1 MENAAFDSCASEV
14 NNKGELSVEG
24 KPNPEAQE
32 GLELKRKVGLFS
44 GVALIVGNMIG
55 SGIFISPGGVLE
67 RSGSVGLS
75 LVMWAACGL
84 LAILGSLS
92 YAELGTLIPKSGGE
106 YSYLLDGLTP
116 LHPFW
121 GPLPAFLYSWIS
133 VLLLRPTTFAVGC
146 LSCASYTVYPIL
158 ASMGLCL
165 ETETEEL
172 LIKLTAVLYIGL
184 ISALNVYSVDWTI
197 RVQNFFTVAKLAAIA
212 VLVGCGIYQL
222 STGETQY
229 LAQGFK
235 GSTTEFGT
243 IATAFYGGLWSYD
256 GWNNLNFITEEIKN
270 PYVNLPR
277 AIMIGIPLVTVCYLA
292 VNVAYLTVLSPQAL
306 INSDA
311 VAVDI
316 GNYLLGPLAFT
327 IPLAVAMSTFGGV
340 LSSAFATGRLC
351 FATAREGHMVDV
363 LSYIHVDSR
372 IPSPALMF
380 TAIIALV
387 LVISKNVSSLIDFF
401 TFAVWIF
408 YVLTMIVLL
417 ILRKTRP
424 DARRPYKVPLFVPI
438 LTIIIGSYLVVAPI
452 VTDPAIEYLYVLG
465 ALIIGV
471 LFYIPFVFYKCSLG
485 FMGPITRSIQIALNV
500 GPTLKPMAD

>member
-1 MENAAFDSCASEV
+1 MENAAFDSSGEAS
-14 NNKGELSVEG
+14 KGESLAG
-24 KPNPEAQE
+24 RHPNPAAAD

-55 SGIFISPGGVLE
+55 SGIFISPGGVLQ
-67 RSGSVGLS
+67 RSGSVGLA

-106 YSYLLDGLTP
+106 YSYLIDGLSP

-158 ASMGLCL
+158 TSLGFCL
-165 ETETEEL
+165 DADKEDL
-172 LIKLTAVLYIGL
+172 LIKITAILYIGL
-184 ISALNVYSVDWTI
+184 ITALNCYSVDWTI
-197 RVQNFFTVAKLAAIA
+197 RVQNVFTVAKLVAIV
-212 VLVGCGIYQL
+212 VLIGCGIYQL
-222 STGETQY
+222 STGGTQY
-229 LAQGFK
+229 LAQGFE

-243 IATAFYGGLWSYD
+243 LATAFYGGLWAYD
-256 GWNNLNFITEEIKN
+256 GWNNLNFVTEEIKN

-311 VAVDI
+311 VAVEV
-316 GNYLLGPLAFT
+316 GNYLLGPVAFF

-340 LSSAFATGRLC
+340 LTGAFATGRLC

-363 LSYIHVDSR
+363 LSYVHVESR
-372 IPSPALMF
+372 IPTPALIF
-380 TAIIALV
+380 TAIIALI
-387 LVISKNVSSLIDFF
+387 LVASKKVTSLIDFF

-408 YVLTMIVLL
+408 YVLAMIVLL
-417 ILRKTRP
+417 ILRKTKP
-424 DARRPYKVPLFVPI
+424 DARRPYRVPLFVPI
-438 LTIIIGSYLVVAPI
+438 LTIVIGSYLVVAPI

-465 ALIIGV
+465 VLFIGV
-471 LFYIPFVFYKCSLG
+471 LVYIPFVYYKCSLG
-485 FMGPITRSIQIALNV
+485 FMGPITRLVQLILSV
-500 GPTLKPMAD
+500 GPTLKPAAD